1 MNRGGNLES
10 GIQKIEENTGAT
22 TTMNKDFDDTN
33 WKQEI
38 LGSLEF
44 NQSKFASK
52 LIKNGAKSFMQSIY
66 LGDLYN
72 RWKKLK
78 GQDKFN
84 PKENTGQMQ
93 SSLKEFWK
101 RTK

>member
-1 MNRGGNLES
+1 M
-10 GIQKIEENTGAT
+10 T
-22 TTMNKDFDDTN
+22 KDFDDTN

-52 LIKNGAKSFMQSIY
+52 LLKNGAKSFMQSIY
-66 LGDLYN
+66 LGYLYT

-78 GQDKFN
+78 GYDKYD
-84 PKENTGQMQ
+84 PVENKGQIQ
-93 SSLKEFWK
+93 SSLGKFFRGIK
-101 RTK
+101 K

>member
-1 MNRGGNLES
+1 M
-10 GIQKIEENTGAT
+10 T
-22 TTMNKDFDDTN
+22 KDFDDKN

-44 NQSKFASK
+44 NQSKLASK
-52 LIKNGAKSFMQSIY
+52 LLKNGAKSFMQSIY
-66 LGDLYN
+66 LDYLYT

-78 GQDKFN
+78 GCDKFDS
-84 PKENTGQMQ
+84 KENTGQMQ

>member
-1 MNRGGNLES
+1 M
-10 GIQKIEENTGAT
+10 T
-22 TTMNKDFDDTN
+22 KDFDDTN

-44 NQSKFASK
+44 NQSKFARK
-52 LIKNGAKSFMQSIY
+52 ILKNGTKSFMQSIY
-66 LGDLYN
+66 LGYLYT

-78 GQDKFN
+78 GYNKLD